1 MERTYRI
8 EIRQFNCTLLSLATS
23 SNVERE
29 IDEYESGLI
38 EQLAKVLSDAGRM
51 ESGYYQA
58 VLLDDNDAEFDSQD
72 LMV

>member
-8 EIRQFNCTLLSLATS
+8 EIRQFNCTLLSLPTS

-29 IDEYESGLI
+29 IDDHELGLI
-38 EQLAKVLSDAGRM
+38 EQLAGVLHDADRM
-51 ESGYYQA
+51 ETGYYQA